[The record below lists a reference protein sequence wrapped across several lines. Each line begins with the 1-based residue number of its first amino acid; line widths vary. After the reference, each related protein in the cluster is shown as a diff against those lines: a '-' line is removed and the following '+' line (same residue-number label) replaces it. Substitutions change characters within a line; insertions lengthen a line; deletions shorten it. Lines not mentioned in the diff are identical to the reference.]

1 MKIIYCENNQMT
13 PKSQEKLSKHA
24 VMTPVGF
31 SASLMLLI
39 IGWILM
45 MMNSKKNSSK
55 KSYLQYLTLSMQTME
70 FEWSVVQNNTSA
82 PKEDSPIW
90 TNMYIKS
97 GFANA
102 EKRLFGTNNY
112 KFYIGTIQCILGN
125 HQIWC
130 TDTKGP
136 KGFLLNK

>member
-13 PKSQEKLSKHA
+13 PKTQEKLSKHV

-45 MMNSKKNSSK
+45 MMNSKKNSSN

-90 TNMYIKS
+90 TNM
-97 GFANA
+97 
-102 EKRLFGTNNY
+102 
-112 KFYIGTIQCILGN
+112 
-125 HQIWC
+125 
-130 TDTKGP
+130 
-136 KGFLLNK
+136 